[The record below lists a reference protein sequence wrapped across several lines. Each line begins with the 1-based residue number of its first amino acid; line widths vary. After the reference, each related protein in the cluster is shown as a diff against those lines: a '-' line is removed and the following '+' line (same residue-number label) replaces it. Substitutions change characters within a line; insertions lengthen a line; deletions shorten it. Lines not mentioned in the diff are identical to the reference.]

1 MKVIT
6 CHLWMWFTLVTI
18 LIAGF
23 SVFVNFYHK
32 FPSMM
37 TSSFQFIN
45 KNICRRLDGDS
56 SGETG
61 VNKAL
66 IRFLDTSGTVCALT
80 GLILGISAI
89 FIDQIDFT
97 FEPEGTIKDV
107 SKECKVHFNSY
118 SKKVHT
124 KSNY

>member
-6 CHLWMWFTLVTI
+6 CHLWMWFTLVAFII
-18 LIAGF
+18 LGF
-23 SVFVNFYHK
+23 GITVNFYHK

-37 TSSFQFIN
+37 RSWFQFIRR
-45 KNICRRLDGDS
+45 NICKRLDGDS

-61 VNKAL
+61 VSKGL
-66 IRFLDTSGTVCALT
+66 IRFLDTSGTVCALA
-80 GLILGISAI
+80 GLVLGISAI

-107 SKECKVHFNSY
+107 SK
-118 SKKVHT
+118 T
-124 KSNY
+124 